1 MEASGSSCLFA
12 TLQETIL
19 SDELSDE
26 DTDPHP
32 ARGLGAIFWMNLPG
46 VTLA

>member
-1 MEASGSSCLFA
+1 MEASGSSCLVA

-19 SDELSDE
+19 SDE
-26 DTDPHP
+26 DPDPYP
-32 ARGLGAIFWMNLPG
+32 ARDLGAIFLMNLPS

>member
-19 SDELSDE
+19 SDEDP
-26 DTDPHP
+26 DPHP